1 MSDKLIQLR
10 NLDENNN
17 TINVFPYTKAK
28 GIIFDNGKT
37 LEEQISNHNHA
48 NASANRDGLM
58 SKEEFIK
65 LLNIEPNANK
75 YYHPETHNSTE
86 ILHENRRLSEILNT
100 PSVPSDL
107 NVDSIT
113 IGNKFKIFLNNV
125 DNLEI
130 MNIENK
136 ETLLTLTPAGKVTVT
151 KELIELDWPEDLT
164 FSRVD

>member
-28 GIIFDNGKT
+28 GIFFDNGKT
-37 LEEQISNHNHA
+37 LEEQITNHA
-48 NASANRDGLM
+48 HENASANRDGLM
-58 SKEEFIK
+58 SKEEFVK

-75 YYHPETHNSTE
+75 YYHPETHDSTE
-86 ILHENRRLSEILNT
+86 ILHGNTRLSEILNT

-107 NVDSIT
+107 KVDSIT
-113 IGNKFKIFLNNV
+113 IGNKFKICLDT
-125 DNLEI
+125 DNLAI
-130 MNIENK
+130 MNIENNS
-136 ETLLTLTPAGKVTVT
+136 TLLTLTPAGKITVA

-164 FSRVD
+164 FTRVE